1 MTAYWRASH
10 LVVLWANDIMA
21 KLTHQAYN
29 TQITNTYR
37 MILMISSAQV
47 IDMSALL
54 LTTVF
59 FSTTL
64 SQQWELTIELTQ
76 LLFPGHGLNSFTVVS
91 FPLLS
96 LNSCFYFDSF
106 LEKYSCLIRNSSCK
120 PYGWRSS
127 RLTRLPVTRWLA
139 KYCCRWLIYHSLKTT
154 HIELILDRVLR

>member
-1 MTAYWRASH
+1 MTAYWRANH

-21 KLTHQAYN
+21 KLTHQAHN
-29 TQITNTYR
+29 TQLTNTYR

-64 SQQWELTIELTQ
+64 STMRTHYQ

-106 LEKYSCLIRNSSCK
+106 LEKCSCLIRNSSCK

-127 RLTRLPVTRWLA
+127 RLTRLPVMRWLA